1 LLVISQ
7 RKEQSRENFP
17 FYLRFGHHD
26 LMGDCSLFFKAAV
39 FRMDPLVGLAMRS
52 LIIGLIMLIWV
63 IVTEHIH

>member
-1 LLVISQ
+1 
-7 RKEQSRENFP
+7 
-17 FYLRFGHHD
+17 
-26 LMGDCSLFFKAAV
+26 MGDCSLFFKAAV